1 MSKLSLR
8 IFIVLALSLPISV
21 YAVSDAELKQ
31 AAAAVN
37 KRAPVM
43 VDQDTRLDGAES
55 GKQSLTYNYTLVNY
69 NSSELDSAK
78 FESAMRPSLLKAGC
92 QALKPILSEGV
103 KVNYIYKGK
112 DAVTVSNIS
121 LKPSD
126 CGF

>member
-1 MSKLSLR
+1 MPKLLLR
-8 IFIVLALSLPISV
+8 IATVFALSLPISV

-37 KRAPVM
+37 QRAPVM
-43 VDQDTRLDGAES
+43 VDQDTRLDGATS
-55 GKQSLTYNYTLVNY
+55 GKQTLTYNYTLVNY
-69 NSSELDSAK
+69 SSADLDSAK

-92 QALKPILSEGV
+92 QALKPILSAGV
-103 KVNYIYKGK
+103 TVNYIYKGK
-112 DAVTVSNIS
+112 DAATVSNIS